1 MQSRTALCSALA
13 LPLNGVPDW
22 VHLLPAGEVRTIDG
36 RGPYR
41 AGDFATLMSAS
52 IPAGHKLPLDE
63 NHATDLA
70 APRGGPAPA
79 RGWIVELEE
88 RADGVW
94 GRVEWTGE
102 GRRIMEDKQYRG
114 VSPVIAHRAD
124 GTITA
129 IRRASLTNTP
139 NLTGLVTLHSQQPG
153 PTMNADDMEIIRKLG
168 LDANA
173 YAAERYPETPQDG
186 LQAAEIAVCSKLG
199 IDRAAFAATAYPQV
213 PQDGLTKEDLDAIRL
228 TGGDRALYVRNKAQ
242 EAS

>member
-1 MQSRTALCSALA
+1 MNVQTALCSSLS
-13 LPLNGVPDW
+13 LPSGGVPDW

-41 AGDFATLMSAS
+41 AASVAALMSAS
-52 IPAGHKLPLDE
+52 IPTGHKLPLDE

-70 APRGGPAPA
+70 APRGGAAPA
-79 RGWIVELEE
+79 RGWIVELQE

-153 PTMNADDMEIIRKLG
+153 YVLTPSDEHIVRVMG
-168 LDANA
+168 LDREEYRQARSA
-173 YAAERYPETPQDG
+173 DARDG
-186 LQAAEIAVCSKLG
+186 EEATMHSSKV
-199 IDRAAFAATAYPQV
+199 RH
-213 PQDGLTKEDLDAIRL
+213 DGLTGEDLEVIRL
-228 TGGDRALYVRNKAQ
+228 MGCDRAEYAKLKA
-242 EAS
+242 S